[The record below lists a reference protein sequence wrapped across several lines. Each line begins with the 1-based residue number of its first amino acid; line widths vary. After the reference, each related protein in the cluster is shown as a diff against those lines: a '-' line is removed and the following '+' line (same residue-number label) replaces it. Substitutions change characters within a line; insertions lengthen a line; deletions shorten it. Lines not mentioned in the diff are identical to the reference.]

1 MSPNVPMPLSMVPI
15 GIRVRLEEIRAGQR
29 LAHRLAELGLT
40 PGIELG
46 VIQNAG
52 GPILVAVR
60 DSRLALGRGMAH
72 KVMVTRIP

>member
-1 MSPNVPMPLSMVPI
+1 MSANVPMPLSMAPI
-15 GIRVRLEEIRAGQR
+15 GVQVRLEEIRAGQR

-40 PGIELG
+40 PGIELD

-52 GPILVAVR
+52 GLILVAVR

-72 KVMVTRIP
+72 KVMVTCIP

>member
-1 MSPNVPMPLSMVPI
+1 MSANVPMPLSMVPI
-15 GIRVRLEEIRAGQR
+15 GVQVRLEEIRAGQR

>member
-1 MSPNVPMPLSMVPI
+1 MSANVPMPLSMAPI
-15 GIRVRLEEIRAGQR
+15 GVQVRLEEIRAGQR

-40 PGIELG
+40 PGIELS

-60 DSRLALGRGMAH
+60 GSRLALGRGMAH
-72 KVMVTRIP
+72 KVMVTCIP